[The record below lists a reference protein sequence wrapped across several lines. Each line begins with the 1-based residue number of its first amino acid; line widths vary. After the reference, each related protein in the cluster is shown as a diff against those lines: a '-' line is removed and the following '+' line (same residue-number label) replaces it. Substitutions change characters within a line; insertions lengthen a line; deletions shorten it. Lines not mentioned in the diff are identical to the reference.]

1 MKVLINNEEYDL
13 PKEEE
18 MVLLRGIQKV
28 MLAEYEKL
36 DDKWRFMGKP
46 VSREVLRQME
56 NKTRVAHGSEK
67 ALLLRP
73 AKGQDPTIH
82 LSNIMLGILQEAMK
96 HVTFSIKTEHHSIA
110 SFNISIKDK
119 SSNGGQV
126 DTDGDI
132 RVGEDHCSEVS

>member
-1 MKVLINNEEYDL
+1 MKVLINNEEYVV

-18 MVLLRGIQKV
+18 LVLLRTIQKS

-36 DDKWRFMGKP
+36 DEKWRFMGKP

-56 NKTRVAHGSEK
+56 NKTRAAHGNEK

-82 LSNIMLGILQEAMK
+82 LSNIMLGILQEALK
-96 HVTFSIKTEHHSIA
+96 HVTLYVSTTDHSIA
-110 SFNISIKDK
+110 SFSLSIKGK
-119 SSNGGQV
+119 SPDGRQV
-126 DTDGDI
+126 DTHGNI
-132 RVGEDHCSEVS
+132 RVGQDDCSEVS